1 MEVYNAIIQA
11 VSTVGF
17 PIVCCLIMIKNNND
31 LQNAHR
37 EETDNLRKV
46 IENNTLSITKLYEK
60 IDTLID
66 TVKKWKRGVTNGR
79 Y

>member
-17 PIVCCLIMIKNNND
+17 PIVCCLLMMKNNREMQDANTKKEER
-31 LQNAHR
+31 LQS
-37 EETDNLRKV
+37 V
-46 IENNTLSITKLYEK
+46 IENNTLGITKLYEK

-66 TVKKWKRGVTNGR
+66 TINKK
-79 Y
+79 

>member
-1 MEVYNAIIQA
+1 MEVYNALIQA

-17 PIVCCLIMIKNNND
+17 PIVCCLLMMKNNKEMQDANTKKEER
-31 LQNAHR
+31 LQS
-37 EETDNLRKV
+37 V

-66 TVKKWKRGVTNGR
+66 TINKK
-79 Y
+79 

>member
-17 PIVCCLIMIKNNND
+17 PIVCCLLMMKNNEEMQD
-31 LQNAHR
+31 VDAKKEERLQS
-37 EETDNLRKV
+37 V

-66 TVKKWKRGVTNGR
+66 TINKK
-79 Y
+79 

>member
-31 LQNAHR
+31 LQNTHR

-46 IENNTLSITKLYEK
+46 IENNTLSITKMYEK
-60 IDTLID
+60 IDALID
-66 TVKKWKRGVTNGR
+66 AVKR
-79 Y
+79 

>member
-1 MEVYNAIIQA
+1 MEVYNAVIQA

-17 PIVCCLIMIKNNND
+17 PIVCCLLMMKNTKEMQDANAKKEES
-31 LQNAHR
+31 LQS
-37 EETDNLRKV
+37 V

-66 TVKKWKRGVTNGR
+66 TINKK
-79 Y
+79 

>member
-17 PIVCCLIMIKNNND
+17 PIVCCLLMMKNNREMQDANTKKEES
-31 LQNAHR
+31 LQ
-37 EETDNLRKV
+37 KV
-46 IENNTLSITKLYEK
+46 IEDNTLSITKLYEK

-66 TVKKWKRGVTNGR
+66 TINKK
-79 Y
+79 

>member
-17 PIVCCLIMIKNNND
+17 PIVCCLLMMKNNKEMQDVNAKKEES
-31 LQNAHR
+31 LQN
-37 EETDNLRKV
+37 V

-66 TVKKWKRGVTNGR
+66 TINKK
-79 Y
+79 

>member
-17 PIVCCLIMIKNNND
+17 PIVCCLLMMKNNKEIQNVNAKKEES
-31 LQNAHR
+31 LQR
-37 EETDNLRKV
+37 V
-46 IENNTLSITKLYEK
+46 IENNTLSITKLYAK

-66 TVKKWKRGVTNGR
+66 TINKN
-79 Y
+79 

>member
-46 IENNTLSITKLYEK
+46 IENNTLSITKMYEK
-60 IDTLID
+60 IDALID
-66 TVKKWKRGVTNGR
+66 AVKR
-79 Y
+79 

>member
-11 VSTVGF
+11 VSAVGF
-17 PIVCCLIMIKNNND
+17 PIVCCLLMMKNNKEM
-31 LQNAHR
+31 QNTHR
-37 EETDNLRKV
+37 HETDDLRKV

-66 TVKKWKRGVTNGR
+66 TIAKTN
-79 Y
+79 

>member
-17 PIVCCLIMIKNNND
+17 PIVCCLLMMKNTKEMQD
-31 LQNAHR
+31 ADAKKEERLQS
-37 EETDNLRKV
+37 V

-66 TVKKWKRGVTNGR
+66 NKKKK
-79 Y
+79 